1 MKTERGFSPG
11 LPVNAERGFSL
22 VELMIAL
29 AVLAILAAIV
39 WPSYSAYVQRGRI
52 LEAVTRLSEARAKM
66 EQYFL
71 DQRSY
76 VDASGAC
83 GVPPSSPG
91 AADAFA
97 LACTGTAS
105 TYTYTATGTTSGA
118 MAAFAYS
125 IDETGLRRTASVPAN
140 WSRRADCWTIR
151 QDGFCL

>member
-1 MKTERGFSPG
+1 MK
-11 LPVNAERGFSL
+11 AERGFSL
-22 VELMIAL
+22 VELML
-29 AVLAILAAIV
+29 VLAILAILGGIA

-83 GVPPSSPG
+83 GIAPPSSS

-105 TYTYTATGTTSGA
+105 AYTYTATGTAGGA

-140 WSRRADCWTIR
+140 WSRRGDCWTIR
-151 QDGFCL
+151 PDGFCL

>member
-1 MKTERGFSPG
+1 MKDERAVSLG
-11 LPVNAERGFSL
+11 LPVEAERGFSL

-29 AVLAILAAIV
+29 AVLAILAGIA

-76 VDASGAC
+76 VDPSGAC
-83 GVPPSSPG
+83 GIPPPAPG

-105 TYTYTATGTTSGA
+105 TYTYTATGIAGGT

-125 IDETGLRRTASVPAN
+125 IDETGLRRTASLPAN
-140 WSRRADCWTIR
+140 WSRHDDCWTIR

>member
-1 MKTERGFSPG
+1 MSVARASRRERPA
-11 LPVNAERGFSL
+11 NAERGFSL
-22 VELMIAL
+22 VELTIAL
-29 AVLAILAAIV
+29 AVLAVLAGIA

-83 GVPPSSPG
+83 GVPPPSPG

-105 TYTYTATGTTSGA
+105 TYTYTANGTSGGA
-118 MAAFAYS
+118 MAAFTYS
-125 IDETGLRRTASVPAN
+125 VDETGSRATASVPAS
-140 WSRRADCWTIR
+140 WARRSDCWTIR
-151 QDGFCL
+151 PDGLCL

>member
-1 MKTERGFSPG
+1 MTAARVSSRT
-11 LPVNAERGFSL
+11 LPANTARAFSL

-29 AVLAILAAIV
+29 AVLAVLAGIA
-39 WPSYSAYVQRGRI
+39 WPSYSTYLQRGRI

-83 GVPPSSPG
+83 GVPPPSPG

-105 TYTYTATGTTSGA
+105 TYTYTATGASAGA
-118 MAAFAYS
+118 MAAFTYS
-125 IDETGLRRTASVPAN
+125 IDETGLRTTSSVPAN
-140 WSRRADCWTIR
+140 WSRRGDCWTIR
-151 QDGFCL
+151 PDGFCL

>member
-1 MKTERGFSPG
+1 MKTQR
-11 LPVNAERGFSL
+11 AFSL

-29 AVLAILAAIV
+29 AVLAVLAGIA

-52 LEAVTRLSEARAKM
+52 LEAVSRLSEARAKT

-83 GVPPSSPG
+83 GVPPASPG
-91 AADAFA
+91 AADAFT
-97 LACTGTAS
+97 LACSATAS
-105 TYTYTATGTTSGA
+105 SYTYTATGTSGGA

-125 IDETGLRRTASVPAN
+125 IDETGLRRTASLPAN
-140 WSRRADCWTIR
+140 WSRHDDCWTIR